1 MGGLVLGVINIAIVV
16 AIFLLVGLL
25 VMWFASWMG
34 FAVPPLVQ
42 KCYLAIVFLVA
53 LYMLVSLL
61 LGVPTFG
68 PLGGAHYGF
77 QR

>member
-16 AIFLLVGLL
+16 A
-25 VMWFASWMG
+25 
-34 FAVPPLVQ
+34 
-42 KCYLAIVFLVA
+42 
-53 LYMLVSLL
+53 
-61 LGVPTFG
+61 TFG